1 MARGMRFLLLPGQ
14 AHDVNAVA
22 PVIRGV
28 SVDADWLL
36 QDLDRRGAAPV
47 TLPKA
52 ICKIRRDDDMEVC
65 KWLRLAKK
73 TVQIRN
79 ISEG

>member
-1 MARGMRFLLLPGQ
+1 MRTKSVARGMRFLLLRGQ

-36 QDLDRRGAAPV
+36 QDLDRRGAGAV
-47 TLPKA
+47 SLPKA
-52 ICKIRRDDDMEVC
+52 ICKLRCDDDMEV
-65 KWLRLAKK
+65 
-73 TVQIRN
+73 
-79 ISEG
+79 